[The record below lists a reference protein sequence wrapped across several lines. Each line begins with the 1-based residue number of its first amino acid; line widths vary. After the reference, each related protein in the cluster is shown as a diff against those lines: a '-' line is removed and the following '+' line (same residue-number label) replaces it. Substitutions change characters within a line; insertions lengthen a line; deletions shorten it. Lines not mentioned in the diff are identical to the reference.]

1 MGHATRTCA
10 DAGAGSLNLK
20 TVFRNARVLV
30 MDAADTELAI
40 ATVVVEGDRITHV
53 IVPTDTGADAA
64 AGLAAPEPGDR
75 QIDARGHLLMP
86 GLINGHFHSSVTDLK
101 GSLDSLPLEIFML
114 FESPGRGAAVE
125 PRTAYIRTLL
135 GALEM
140 LRGGVTCVLDDA
152 FFVPSPTPPVIDAVM
167 QAYEDCGIR
176 ASLALDQPNVPEISK
191 LPFLRDLLPPHLLAR
206 ASEPAAMDTEGLLA
220 CYAHL
225 INRWHGRAG
234 GRLRAAVSCSAPQ
247 RVTRDYFEALDDLSR
262 RDNLPFYIHILE
274 TRLQRVL
281 GQENFGGRSLIQYVD
296 QMGLLNDRLNII
308 HGIWIDETD
317 MDLIAAAGSVIA
329 HNPISNLRL
338 GSGIMPFRQL
348 RQRGI
353 PICLGTDEAIADDST
368 SMWGVAKTAGLIHN
382 LSDADYEQWP
392 AAREV
397 LDCLIRGGAR
407 AARLPQPLG
416 QIAPGYQADMVLLD
430 LDTLAFT
437 PLNDLRRQL
446 VYCENGSS
454 VKLTMVAGR
463 IVFENDRVNGI
474 DEAAVRAEARDIAVR
489 TRAAGTPTDASEWL
503 PYYRQM
509 YLRAARCNVG
519 MNRRAPEGQF
529 ND

>member
-1 MGHATRTCA
+1 MGEPAATPAHPQVRR
-10 DAGAGSLNLK
+10 LKLK
-20 TVFRNARVLV
+20 TVVRNAHVLV
-30 MDAADTELAI
+30 MDAADTELAT
-40 ATVVVEGDRITHV
+40 ATVVVDGDRIAHV
-53 IVPTDTGADAA
+53 GAAVA
-64 AGLAAPEPGDR
+64 ESGDR
-75 QIDARGHLLMP
+75 EIDARGQLLMP
-86 GLINGHFHSSVTDLK
+86 GLINGHFHSSVNDLK

-114 FESPGRGAAVE
+114 FESPASRAAVE

-152 FFVPSPTPPVIDAVM
+152 FFVPHPTPPVIDAVM
-167 QAYEDCGIR
+167 QAYADCGIR
-176 ASLALDQPNVPEISK
+176 ATLALDQPNVPEIDK
-191 LPFLRDLLPPHLLAR
+191 LPFLRELLPPQLLAR
-206 ASEPAAMDTEGLLA
+206 ASQPAPMASDGLLA
-220 CYAHL
+220 CYQHL
-225 INRWHGRAG
+225 IRHWHGQAG

-262 RDNLPFYIHILE
+262 RDNLPFYVHVLE

-281 GQENFGGRSLIQYVD
+281 GQENFGGRSLIQYVH
-296 QMGLLNDRLNII
+296 QMGLLSERLNII
-308 HGIWIDETD
+308 HGIWIDAAD

-353 PICLGTDEAIADDST
+353 PICLGTDEAIADDAASL
-368 SMWGVAKTAGLIHN
+368 WGVAKVAGLIHN
-382 LSDADYEQWP
+382 LSDPDYAQWP
-392 AAREV
+392 VASEV

-407 AARLPQPLG
+407 AARSPQPLG
-416 QIAPGYQADMVLLD
+416 QIAAGYQADLVMLD
-430 LDTLAFT
+430 LDTLSFT

-463 IVFENDRVNGI
+463 IVFENGRVNGI
-474 DEAAVRAEARDIAVR
+474 DEAAVRAEAREIAE
-489 TRAAGTPTDASEWL
+489 RARRDSSDAEAQEWL

-509 YLRAARCNVG
+509 YLQAARRDVG
-519 MNRRAPEGQF
+519 MNRWAGEGRL

>member
-1 MGHATRTCA
+1 
-10 DAGAGSLNLK
+10 
-20 TVFRNARVLV
+20 VFRNARVLV
-30 MDAADTELAI
+30 MDAADTELAT
-40 ATVVVEGDRITHV
+40 ASVVVVDDRITEV
-53 IVPTDTGADAA
+53 GTVP
-64 AGLAAPEPGDR
+64 PGPCDR
-75 QIDARGHLLMP
+75 EIDARGHLLIP
-86 GLINGHFHSSVTDLK
+86 GLINGHFHSSVNDLK

-114 FESPGRGAAVE
+114 FESPASGAAVA

-152 FFVPSPTPPVIDAVM
+152 FFVPSPTPELIDAVM
-167 QAYEDCGIR
+167 QAYADCGIR
-176 ASLALDQPNVPEISK
+176 ACLALDQPNVPEIDK
-191 LPFLRDLLPPHLLAR
+191 LPFLRELLPPHLLAR
-206 ASEPAAMDTEGLLA
+206 ASEPAPMDAQGLLS
-220 CYAHL
+220 CYRHL
-225 INRWHGRAG
+225 ISRWHDQAG

-247 RVTRDYFEALDDLSR
+247 RVTRDYFAALDDLSR

-281 GQENFGGRSLIQYVD
+281 GQENFGGRSLIQYVQ
-296 QMGLLNDRLNII
+296 QMGLLTERLNII

-317 MDLIAAAGSVIA
+317 MDLIADAGSVVA

-353 PICLGTDEAIADDST
+353 PICLGTDEAIADDAI

-382 LSDADYEQWP
+382 LSHPDYEQWP

-397 LDCLIRGGAR
+397 LQCLFRGGAQAVR
-407 AARLPQPLG
+407 APRPLG
-416 QIAPGYQADMVLLD
+416 QIAAGYQADLVLLD

-474 DEAAVRAEARDIAVR
+474 DEAAVRAEARDIAARVR
-489 TRAAGTPTDASEWL
+489 DQVADSDAREWL

-509 YLRAARCNVG
+509 YLQAVRRDVG
-519 MNRRAPEGQF
+519 MNRWAGEG
-529 ND
+529 

>member
-1 MGHATRTCA
+1 
-10 DAGAGSLNLK
+10 
-20 TVFRNARVLV
+20 
-30 MDAADTELAI
+30 MDAADTELPS
-40 ATVVVEGDRITHV
+40 ATVVVEGDRITRV
-53 IVPTDTGADAA
+53 VPGRNAESLT
-64 AGLAAPEPGDR
+64 PGDR
-75 QIDARGHLLMP
+75 EIDARGRLLMP
-86 GLINGHFHSSVTDLK
+86 GLINAHFHSSVNDLK

-114 FESPGRGAAVE
+114 FESPASRAAVE

-152 FFVPSPTPPVIDAVM
+152 FFVPSPAPAVIDAVM
-167 QAYEDCGIR
+167 QAYADCGIR
-176 ASLALDQPNVPEISK
+176 ATLALDQPNVPEISK

-206 ASEPAAMDTEGLLA
+206 ASEPAPMDTAGLLA
-220 CYAHL
+220 CYRHL
-225 INRWHGRAG
+225 IDRWHGQAG

-247 RVTRDYFEALDDLSR
+247 RVTRDYFAALDDLSR

-281 GQENFGGRSLIQYVD
+281 GHENYGGRSLIQYVHD
-296 QMGLLNDRLNII
+296 LGMLSERLNII

-317 MDLIAAAGSVIA
+317 MDQIAAAGSVVA

-348 RQRGI
+348 RKRGI

-382 LSDADYEQWP
+382 LSHPDYEQWP
-392 AAREV
+392 TAAEV
-397 LDCLIRGGAR
+397 LDCLFRGGAR
-407 AARLPQPLG
+407 AARCPQPLG
-416 QIAPGYQADMVLLD
+416 QVTRGHQADLVLLD
-430 LDTLAFT
+430 LDTLPFT

-463 IVFENDRVNGI
+463 IVFENNHVQGI
-474 DEAAVRAEARDIAVR
+474 DEAAVRAEARDIAARV
-489 TRAAGTPTDASEWL
+489 AAQVTASDTPEWL

-509 YLRAARCNVG
+509 YLQAAARDVG
-519 MNRRAPEGQF
+519 MNRWASTEREQRTV

>member
-1 MGHATRTCA
+1 M
-10 DAGAGSLNLK
+10 K

-30 MDAADTELAI
+30 MDAADTELAL
-40 ATVVVEGDRITHV
+40 ATVVVDGDRIAAVNAQTD
-53 IVPTDTGADAA
+53 IVGA
-64 AGLAAPEPGDR
+64 GAPAPGDR
-75 QIDARGHLLMP
+75 QIDARGQLLMP
-86 GLINGHFHSSVTDLK
+86 GLINAHFHSSVNDLK

-114 FESPGRGAAVE
+114 FESPASRAAVE

-152 FFVPSPTPPVIDAVM
+152 FFVPFPTPAVIDAVM
-167 QAYEDCGIR
+167 QAYADCGIR
-176 ASLALDQPNVPEISK
+176 ATLALDQPNVPEIDK
-191 LPFLRDLLPPHLLAR
+191 LPFLRELLPPQLLAR
-206 ASEPAAMDTEGLLA
+206 ASESAPLDTAGLLA
-220 CYAHL
+220 CYQHL
-225 INRWHGRAG
+225 IRRWHGQAG

-247 RVTRDYFEALDDLSR
+247 RVTPEYFAALDELSR
-262 RDNLPFYIHILE
+262 RDHLPFYIHILE

-281 GQENFGGRSLIQYVD
+281 GLTNFGGRSLIRYVHD
-296 QMGLLNDRLNII
+296 LGLLSDRLNII
-308 HGIWIDETD
+308 HGIWIDAHD

-348 RQRGI
+348 RDRGI
-353 PICLGTDEAIADDST
+353 PICLGTDEAIADDSI

-382 LSDADYEQWP
+382 LSQPDYEQWP
-392 AAREV
+392 KAGEV
-397 LDCLIRGGAR
+397 LECLIRGGAR
-407 AARLPQPLG
+407 AARSPLPLG
-416 QIAPGYQADMVLLD
+416 EITPGFQADLVLLD

-463 IVFENDRVNGI
+463 IVFENDRVAGI
-474 DEAAVRAEARDIAVR
+474 DEAAVRSEAREIAA
-489 TRAAGTPTDASEWL
+489 RARSNAVAADAPEWL

-509 YLRAARCNVG
+509 YLRAAGSEVG
-519 MNRRAPEGQF
+519 MNRWAHGADAKEQ
-529 ND
+529 

>member
-1 MGHATRTCA
+1 
-10 DAGAGSLNLK
+10 
-20 TVFRNARVLV
+20 VFRNARVLV
-30 MDAADTELAI
+30 MDAADTELAT
-40 ATVVVEGDRITHV
+40 ATVVVEDDRITAV
-53 IVPTDTGADAA
+53 GTVPPLPADR
-64 AGLAAPEPGDR
+64 E
-75 QIDARGHLLMP
+75 IDARGHLLMP
-86 GLINGHFHSSVTDLK
+86 GLINGHFHSSVNDLK

-114 FESPGRGAAVE
+114 FESPATRTAVA
-125 PRTAYIRTLL
+125 PRTAYVRTLL

-152 FFVPSPTPPVIDAVM
+152 FFVPTPTPAVIDAVM
-167 QAYEDCGIR
+167 QAYADCGIR
-176 ASLALDQPNVPEISK
+176 ATLALDQPNVPEIDK
-191 LPFLRDLLPPHLLAR
+191 LPFLRELLPPHLLAR
-206 ASEPAAMDTEGLLA
+206 ASEPAPMDAAGLLS
-220 CYAHL
+220 CYRYL
-225 INRWHGRAG
+225 ISRWHGHAG

-262 RDNLPFYIHILE
+262 RDQLPFYIHILE

-281 GQENFGGRSLIQYVD
+281 GRENFGGRSLIQYVHEI
-296 QMGLLNDRLNII
+296 GLLTDRMNII
-308 HGIWIDETD
+308 HGIWINETD
-317 MDLIAAAGSVIA
+317 MDLIADAGSVVA

-353 PICLGTDEAIADDST
+353 PICLGTDEAIADDSI

-382 LSDADYEQWP
+382 LAHPDYEQWP
-392 AAREV
+392 VAREV
-397 LDCLIRGGAR
+397 LQCLFRGGAQAVR
-407 AARLPQPLG
+407 SPEPLG
-416 QIAPGYQADMVLLD
+416 QIAAGHQADMVLLD

-463 IVFENDRVNGI
+463 IVFENNRVNGI
-474 DEAAVRAEARDIAVR
+474 DEAAVRAEARDIAARVR
-489 TRAAGTPTDASEWL
+489 DQVADTDAAQWL

-509 YLRAARCNVG
+509 YLQAARRDVG
-519 MNRRAPEGQF
+519 MNRWAGEG
-529 ND
+529 

>member
-1 MGHATRTCA
+1 VGGTAPALA
-10 DAGAGSLNLK
+10 DAQTGSLKLK

-30 MDAADTELAI
+30 MDAADTELDT

-53 IVPTDTGADAA
+53 GPD
-64 AGLAAPEPGDR
+64 LPERGDR
-75 QIDARGHLLMP
+75 DIDARGYLLMP
-86 GLINGHFHSSVTDLK
+86 GLINGHFHSSVNDLK

-114 FESPGRGAAVE
+114 FESPASGAAVE

-152 FFVPSPTPPVIDAVM
+152 FFVPAPTPPVIDAVM
-167 QAYEDCGIR
+167 QAYADCGIR
-176 ASLALDQPNVPEISK
+176 ATLALDQPNVPEIQK
-191 LPFLRDLLPPHLLAR
+191 LPFLRELLPPNLLAR
-206 ASEPAAMDTEGLLA
+206 ASALAPMDTQGLLS
-220 CYAHL
+220 CYRHL
-225 INRWHGRAG
+225 ISRWHGQAG
-234 GRLRAAVSCSAPQ
+234 GRLHAAVSCSAPQ

-262 RDNLPFYIHILE
+262 HDNLPFYIHILE

-281 GQENFGGRSLIQYVD
+281 GQEHFGGRSLIQYV
-296 QMGLLNDRLNII
+296 QELGLLSERMNII
-308 HGIWIDETD
+308 HGIWIDEAD
-317 MDLIAAAGSVIA
+317 MDRIATAGSVVA

-353 PICLGTDEAIADDST
+353 PICLGTDEAIADDSI
-368 SMWGVAKTAGLIHN
+368 SMWGVVKTAALIHN
-382 LSDADYEQWP
+382 LSHPDYEQWP
-392 AAREV
+392 RAGEV

-407 AARLPQPLG
+407 AARLPLPLG
-416 QIAPGYQADMVLLD
+416 QIAPGFQADMVLLD

-463 IVFENDRVNGI
+463 IVFENDRVTGI
-474 DEAAVRAEARDIAVR
+474 DEAAVRAEAREIAA
-489 TRAAGTPTDASEWL
+489 RARSHAAVADADEWL

-509 YLRAARCNVG
+509 YLQATRRDVG
-519 MNRRAPEGQF
+519 MKRRAGEE
-529 ND
+529 

>member
-1 MGHATRTCA
+1 
-10 DAGAGSLNLK
+10 
-20 TVFRNARVLV
+20 VFRNARVLV
-30 MDAADTELAI
+30 MDAADTELAT
-40 ATVVVEGDRITHV
+40 ASVVVEDDRITAV
-53 IVPTDTGADAA
+53 GAVPPGPADR
-64 AGLAAPEPGDR
+64 E
-75 QIDARGHLLMP
+75 IDAHGHLLMP
-86 GLINGHFHSSVTDLK
+86 GLINGHFHSSVNDLK

-114 FESPGRGAAVE
+114 FESPASREAVA
-125 PRTAYIRTLL
+125 PRSAYIRTLL

-152 FFVPSPTPPVIDAVM
+152 FFVPSPTPDVIDAVM
-167 QAYEDCGIR
+167 QAYADCGIR
-176 ASLALDQPNVPEISK
+176 ASLALDQPNVPEIDK
-191 LPFLRDLLPPHLLAR
+191 LPFLRTLLPPHLLAR
-206 ASEPAAMDTEGLLA
+206 ASEPAPMNTEGLLS
-220 CYAHL
+220 CYRHL
-225 INRWHGRAG
+225 ISRWHGQAG

-247 RVTRDYFEALDDLSR
+247 RVTRDYFEALDDLSA
-262 RDNLPFYIHILE
+262 RDHLPFYIHILE

-281 GQENFGGRSLIQYVD
+281 GQENFGGRSLIQYV
-296 QMGLLNDRLNII
+296 QQLGLLTERLNII

-317 MDLIAAAGSVIA
+317 MDLIATAGSVVA

-353 PICLGTDEAIADDST
+353 PICLGTDEAIADDAT

-382 LSDADYEQWP
+382 LSHPDYEQWP

-397 LDCLIRGGAR
+397 LDCLIRGGAKAVR
-407 AARLPQPLG
+407 SPQPLG
-416 QIAPGYQADMVLLD
+416 QIAAGYQADLVLLD

-463 IVFENDRVNGI
+463 IVFENNRVNGI
-474 DEAAVRAEARDIAVR
+474 DEAAVRAEARDIAAR
-489 TRAAGTPTDASEWL
+489 TRAQLADTDAPEWL

-509 YLRAARCNVG
+509 YLQATQRPVG
-519 MNRRAPEGQF
+519 MNRRAGEG
-529 ND
+529 

>member
-1 MGHATRTCA
+1 
-10 DAGAGSLNLK
+10 
-20 TVFRNARVLV
+20 
-30 MDAADTELAI
+30 MDAADTQLAQ
-40 ATVVVEGDRITHV
+40 ATVVVEGSRIAQV
-53 IVPTDTGADAA
+53 SVQPDLPAA
-64 AGLAAPEPGDR
+64 TGDR
-75 QIDARGHLLMP
+75 VIDARGHLLMP
-86 GLINGHFHSSVTDLK
+86 GLINAHFHSSVNDLK

-114 FESPGRGAAVE
+114 FESPDSRAAAT
-125 PRTAYIRTLL
+125 PRAAYIRTLL

-152 FFVPSPTPPVIDAVM
+152 FFVPSPTPEVIDAVM
-167 QAYEDCGIR
+167 QAYADCGIR
-176 ASLALDQPNVPEISK
+176 ATLALDQPNVPEIDK

-206 ASEPAAMDTEGLLA
+206 ASQAAPLDTAGLLS
-220 CYAHL
+220 CYRHL
-225 INRWHGRAG
+225 VERWHGRED

-247 RVTRDYFEALDDLSR
+247 RVSPDYFAALDEFSR
-262 RDNLPFYIHILE
+262 RDNLPFYVHILE

-281 GQENFGGRSLIQYVD
+281 GLENFGGRSLVQYV
-296 QMGLLNDRLNII
+296 QQLGLLSDRMNII
-308 HGIWIDETD
+308 HGIWIDAPD

-353 PICLGTDEAIADDST
+353 PICLGTDEAIADDAI

-382 LSDADYEQWP
+382 LAQPDYEQWP
-392 AAREV
+392 TASEV
-397 LDCLIRGGAR
+397 LYCLIRGGSR
-407 AARLPQPLG
+407 AVRSPQPLG
-416 QIAPGYQADMVLLD
+416 QVAVGYQADLALLD

-454 VKLTMVAGR
+454 VRLTMVAGR
-463 IVFENDRVNGI
+463 IVFEHGRVSGI
-474 DEAAVRAEARDIAVR
+474 DEAAVRAEARELASAAAA
-489 TRAAGTPTDASEWL
+489 AAGEEAAEWL

-509 YLRAARCNVG
+509 YLRAARSDVG
-519 MNRRAPEGQF
+519 MNRWANQ
-529 ND
+529 

>member
-1 MGHATRTCA
+1 MGHAAAPIA
-10 DAGAGSLNLK
+10 DPQAGSLKLK

-30 MDAADTELAI
+30 MDAADTELAT
-40 ATVVVEGDRITHV
+40 ATVVVEDDRITQV
-53 IVPTDTGADAA
+53 GTVPPGAA
-64 AGLAAPEPGDR
+64 DR
-75 QIDARGHLLMP
+75 EIDARGHLLMP
-86 GLINGHFHSSVTDLK
+86 GLINGHFHSSVNDLK

-114 FESPGRGAAVE
+114 FESPAGRAAVA

-152 FFVPSPTPPVIDAVM
+152 FFVPSPTPEVIDAVM
-167 QAYEDCGIR
+167 QAYADCGIR
-176 ASLALDQPNVPEISK
+176 ASLALDQPNVPEIDK
-191 LPFLRDLLPPHLLAR
+191 LPFLRTLLPPHLLAR
-206 ASEPAAMDTEGLLA
+206 ASESAPMDTAGLLS
-220 CYAHL
+220 CYRHL
-225 INRWHGRAG
+225 ISRWHGQAG

-247 RVTRDYFEALDDLSR
+247 RVTRDYFEALDELSR
-262 RDNLPFYIHILE
+262 RDHLPFYIHILE

-281 GQENFGGRSLIQYVD
+281 GQENFGGHSLIQYV
-296 QMGLLNDRLNII
+296 QQLGLLTERLNII
-308 HGIWIDETD
+308 HAIWIDEAD
-317 MDLIAAAGSVIA
+317 MDLIANAGSVVA

-353 PICLGTDEAIADDST
+353 PICLGTDEAIADDAT
-368 SMWGVAKTAGLIHN
+368 SMWGVAKMAGLIHN
-382 LSDADYEQWP
+382 LSDPDYQQWP
-392 AAREV
+392 AAHEV

-407 AARLPQPLG
+407 AVRSPQPLG
-416 QIAPGYQADMVLLD
+416 QIAAGYQADMVLLD

-437 PLNDLRRQL
+437 PLNDVRRQL

-463 IVFENDRVNGI
+463 IVFENNRVNGI
-474 DEAAVRAEARDIAVR
+474 DETAVRAEARDIAAR
-489 TRAAGTPTDASEWL
+489 LRAQLADTDAPEWL

-509 YLRAARCNVG
+509 YLQAAQHNVG
-519 MNRRAPEGQF
+519 MNRRAGEG
-529 ND
+529 